1 MTQECDVS
9 KTEEVDKLLSVPLAE
24 RNEAWKIKFYQV
36 VDTAS
41 LSLPDENVF
50 VGPDGF
56 PYLLL
61 NIPEPGNQYHSYSLR
76 TVLGH
81 CLENGLGLVIA
92 RGDMSKP
99 EWVFPFGMLWC
110 FKEFGQLEVPAEEKI
125 RGELLDETPAG
136 RLSKE
141 VVQESRQ
148 VMVGQPSQE
157 YLPEYVRV
165 SLRNFFAQRLNMPE
179 IQAFLLLDPAAEP
192 PQSIVFSVFPDQ
204 FANEN
209 EYGAVLSML
218 RWYLPTH
225 YGLAGIGRETDLAKS
240 FAPL

>member
-1 MTQECDVS
+1 MTQEADVS
-9 KTEEVDKLLSVPLAE
+9 KTEEIDRLLSVPLAE
-24 RNEAWKIKFYQV
+24 RNEEWKEQFYKV

-61 NIPEPGNQYHSYSLR
+61 NIPEPGQQYHSYSLS
-76 TVLGH
+76 TVMSH

-110 FKEFGQLEVPAEEKI
+110 FKEFGKLEIPVEERI
-125 RGELLDETPAG
+125 RGELINETAAG
-136 RLSKE
+136 KLSRE
-141 VVQESRQ
+141 VVEESRQ
-148 VMVGQPSQE
+148 VMVGQPSEE
-157 YLPEYVRV
+157 YLPGYVRTAI
-165 SLRNFFAQRLNMPE
+165 RNFAMQRLNMTSL
-179 IQAFLLLDPAAEP
+179 QAFLLMDPAAEP
-192 PQSIVFSVFPDQ
+192 PQAMVFSIFPDQ

-225 YGLAGIGRETDLAKS
+225 YGLAGIPRDVELAKS
-240 FAPL
+240 FAPF

>member
-1 MTQECDVS
+1 MTQDVDVG
-9 KTEEVDKLLSVPLAE
+9 KTEEIDKLLSVPLSE
-24 RNEAWKIKFYQV
+24 RNDIWKEQFYKLI
-36 VDTAS
+36 DTAS

-61 NIPEPGNQYHSYSLR
+61 NIPEPGQQYHSYSLR

-110 FKEFGQLEVPAEEKI
+110 FKEFGKLEVPADEKI
-125 RGELLDETPAG
+125 RGELLNETPAG

-141 VVQESRQ
+141 VVEESRQ
-148 VMVGQPSQE
+148 VMVGQPSEE
-157 YLPEYVRV
+157 YLPEYVRQV
-165 SLRNFFAQRLNMPE
+165 IRNFVTQRLN
-179 IQAFLLLDPAAEP
+179 ITDVQAFLLMDPAAEP
-192 PQSIVFSVFPDQ
+192 TQSLVFSIFPDQ

-225 YGLAGIGRETDLAKS
+225 YGLAGIARDAEIGNAFTP
-240 FAPL
+240 F